1 MKVSLGE
8 IKFWIGRAANRPFI
22 FGFDSPQFRFY
33 FFYLLDYSL
42 QLRKCQF
49 SLMDI
54 FQFRNKIFLYILSF
68 SVDWLFEYSADWR
81 PMDSYFHIENSDD
94 NDHLENYKMI
104 VKWSLSSEFS
114 IWKYESIGRQS
125 AEYSNNQSTEN
136 DKIYRKILFLNWNI
150 SINENWHL
158 RNWRE

>member
-104 VKWSLSSEFS
+104 VEIQKIGHIGIISGNKNIRDGPGS
-114 IWKYESIGRQS
+114 IIWL
-125 AEYSNNQSTEN
+125 EYSNKFIGISWVNFYN
-136 DKIYRKILFLNWNI
+136 FIYFLDGKISR
-150 SINENWHL
+150 
-158 RNWRE
+158 